1 MAPPPQ
7 RHASARTASTP
18 APTSGRPAPDLK
30 VARSPVAARRS
41 LASIA
46 ITLALGLLVVYLTVA
61 GLHPALVGKQAS
73 LDDLIEHNQ
82 QRYERINQLQA
93 EIAYLDSPEGLAE
106 QASVAGLVPAA
117 ELAVLT
123 PVGPNLLR
131 PPEADPFD
139 LESSAPTALEPVE
152 SSGRKPTG

>member
-1 MAPPPQ
+1 MAPQPQ
-7 RHASARTASTP
+7 RHASARTADTP
-18 APTSGRPAPDLK
+18 APTSVRRAPDLK

-41 LASIA
+41 LVSIA
-46 ITLALGLLVVYLTVA
+46 IMLALGLLVVYMTVA
-61 GLHPALVGKQAS
+61 GLHPALVEKQAS

-82 QRYERINQLQA
+82 QRYDRINQLQA

-106 QASVAGLVPAA
+106 QANNAGLVPAA

-123 PVGPNLLR
+123 PVGSDRLL

-139 LESSAPTALEPVE
+139 LESSAPTPLERVE
-152 SSGRKPTG
+152 SAGGRSTG